1 MHARHDISRPVWI
14 IVPHTASGRKN
25 FALDILAEGCRGFF
39 FGVAFCDLLQQFR
52 QLRDIGRDPR
62 NIPRHTR
69 I

>member
-1 MHARHDISRPVWI
+1 MHARHDISR
-14 IVPHTASGRKN
+14 RKN